1 MSLSRA
7 IRRAAVLAGLV
18 VLAVGGT
25 ALPANAADF
34 VFPSCPG
41 FDVGL
46 TPLTNHGN
54 PVPAGPRA
62 VVAAGSGTSFLDNET
77 TGATITFLGA
87 GAFNAEEN
95 PDGSVTFTSTGRT
108 IVFLFD
114 TDPGG
119 PATTLYTGGVVST
132 LSADGTTFSVISHTG
147 RTIDVC
153 ALLGS

>member
-1 MSLSRA
+1 MSAMRFKLATA
-7 IRRAAVLAGLV
+7 IGIGALLVAA
-18 VLAVGGT
+18 T
-25 ALPANAADF
+25 ATPANAADF

-54 PVPAGPRA
+54 PVQAGPRA

-95 PDGSVTFTSTGRT
+95 PDGSVTLISTGRT
-108 IVFLFD
+108 VVFLFD

-119 PATTLYTGGVVST
+119 PATTVYTGGVVSQV
-132 LSADGTTFSVISHTG
+132 SADGTFSVISHKG
-147 RTIDVC
+147 GTIDVC